1 MKDDFFVN
9 VLLTALG
16 IILGTVIGFSICA
29 NEVDRQ
35 FDGEYSKAVYEWK
48 LNKEKQNDTTKN

>member
-1 MKDDFFVN
+1 MNDAAVVILTIIFGFVLGFTLCADMVSKD
-9 VLLTALG
+9 
-16 IILGTVIGFSICA
+16 
-29 NEVDRQ
+29 